1 MKANTSAIS
10 TLFLLVIS
18 SSAFANCTKI
28 TAQSQLSSASDGVAS
43 SWPGSLDNNNG
54 SLGLPSVVDIS
65 TSNDFQPDGTL
76 LASSVAPFTS
86 YAINSGYESERVL
99 FRCDAAD
106 ATQIFEMYA
115 TNGDAAYA
123 GLYDDGSIT
132 GVAPKAYATYVR
144 NVAIRFTNMETGQ
157 FYDKIWKSRLL
168 TGLDTEPRTFAD

>member
-1 MKANTSAIS
+1 MRAKTGAIS
-10 TLFLLVIS
+10 TLFLLMIS
-18 SSAFANCTKI
+18 TSAIANCTKI
-28 TAQSQLSSASDGVAS
+28 IAQSQLSSASDGVAS

-106 ATQIFEMYA
+106 ASQI
-115 TNGDAAYA
+115 
-123 GLYDDGSIT
+123 
-132 GVAPKAYATYVR
+132 
-144 NVAIRFTNMETGQ
+144 
-157 FYDKIWKSRLL
+157 
-168 TGLDTEPRTFAD
+168 